1 MDVRVKIV
9 LGFEMELEQFWK
21 KFSGE
26 FLVGFLC
33 LDISCNVDVDLCLYF
48 ICDMMKYI

>member
-1 MDVRVKIV
+1 MSYRRKIV

-26 FLVGFLC
+26 FLDSFL
-33 LDISCNVDVDLCLYF
+33 IYSIQREEF
-48 ICDMMKYI
+48 I